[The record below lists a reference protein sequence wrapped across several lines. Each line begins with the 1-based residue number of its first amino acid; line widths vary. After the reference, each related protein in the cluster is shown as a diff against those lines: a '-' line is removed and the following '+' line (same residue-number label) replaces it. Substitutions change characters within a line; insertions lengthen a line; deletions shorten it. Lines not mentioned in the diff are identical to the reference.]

1 MSFLRSYRVW
11 IGLLISLFFLWLA
24 LHGIPFQTLS
34 ESAYTANYLW
44 IIPAIV
50 AQLLAVMVRS
60 QRWIVLLNQPSK
72 FPASFWAQSIG
83 YLFTNILPLRMG
95 EPARILVMAEKCNLP
110 VMFVT
115 GTAVVERLLDVATIL
130 LALTLILPWMQV
142 TTAVLNAGLS
152 VGLLIFLGLSI
163 IVLLARYKQEAHRFI
178 ECMLKYLSFLPK
190 TTLLRLWDDLIQSIT
205 ILLDW
210 RLAVKA
216 IGLSLVCWLLSIMVY
231 WCVIRA
237 FQVDGLVIEAVFMVV
252 ALSLAVTIPSSPGF
266 IGVFQFA
273 GQQAL
278 VLPFG
283 EKYNSGSALAIT
295 MGVHLVYYLLTTLL
309 GVLAIW
315 VTGTSFSTLT
325 RKLFRQKPPI
335 LITEQK

>member
-1 MSFLRSYRVW
+1 
-11 IGLLISLFFLWLA
+11 
-24 LHGIPFQTLS
+24 
-34 ESAYTANYLW
+34 
-44 IIPAIV
+44 
-50 AQLLAVMVRS
+50 
-60 QRWIVLLNQPSK
+60 
-72 FPASFWAQSIG
+72 
-83 YLFTNILPLRMG
+83 
-95 EPARILVMAEKCNLP
+95 
-110 VMFVT
+110 
-115 GTAVVERLLDVATIL
+115 
-130 LALTLILPWMQV
+130 
-142 TTAVLNAGLS
+142 
-152 VGLLIFLGLSI
+152 
-163 IVLLARYKQEAHRFI
+163 
-178 ECMLKYLSFLPK
+178 
-190 TTLLRLWDDLIQSIT
+190 
-205 ILLDW
+205 
-210 RLAVKA
+210 
-216 IGLSLVCWLLSIMVY
+216 MVY